1 MLDVTRQ
8 HLVQAEAFRLVE
20 LLEKVRHKVL
30 QESISV
36 VEFEKATLLR
46 FLRWGC
52 FKLPFLIDV
61 GDYGE
66 LAHFR
71 LVFNLRAVFQDQH
84 IVVFVIVIHIDAIDL
99 IYCILNGKNKD

>member
-1 MLDVTRQ
+1 ML
-8 HLVQAEAFRLVE
+8 
-20 LLEKVRHKVL
+20 
-30 QESISV
+30 
-36 VEFEKATLLR
+36 
-46 FLRWGC
+46 
-52 FKLPFLIDV
+52 

-71 LVFNLRAVFQDQH
+71 LVFDLRAVFQDQH